1 MTPRL
6 LAFAGSVRRDS
17 FNARLARFA
26 AREAEAAGAEALL
39 LDLAEFDLPLY
50 NGDLEAGE
58 GLPPGAA
65 RLKEL
70 FLAHDGFLIASPEY
84 NGSISPLL
92 KNAIDWVSRPVAG
105 QPPLVWYA
113 GKVAGLMAASPG
125 ALGGL
130 RGLVHVRQIL
140 SGIGVI
146 VAPAQHAIARAGD
159 AFDDEGGL
167 AEEPHGAAIR
177 RVVRETVR
185 LAAKLGA

>member
-26 AREAEAAGAEALL
+26 AREAEAAGAEVLL
-39 LDLAEFDLPLY
+39 LDLADFDLPLY

-159 AFDDEGGL
+159 AFNGEGGL
-167 AEEPHGAAIR
+167 AEEPHGAAVR

>member
-50 NGDLEAGE
+50 DGDLEAGE
-58 GLPPGAA
+58 GLPAGAA

-146 VAPAQHAIARAGD
+146 VAPAQHAVARAGD
-159 AFDDEGGL
+159 AFDGDGGL
-167 AEEPHGAAIR
+167 AAEPHGAAVR

-185 LAAKLGA
+185 LAAKLGV

>member
-1 MTPRL
+1 M
-6 LAFAGSVRRDS
+6 
-17 FNARLARFA
+17 
-26 AREAEAAGAEALL
+26 
-39 LDLAEFDLPLY
+39 
-50 NGDLEAGE
+50 
-58 GLPPGAA
+58 
-65 RLKEL
+65 
-70 FLAHDGFLIASPEY
+70 
-84 NGSISPLL
+84 
-92 KNAIDWVSRPVAG
+92 AG

-130 RGLVHVRQIL
+130 RGLAHVRQIL

-146 VAPAQHAIARAGD
+146 VAPAQHAIARAGE

-167 AEEPHGAAIR
+167 AGEPHGAAVR

>member
-17 FNARLARFA
+17 LNVRLIRFA
-26 AREAEAAGAEALL
+26 AREARAAGAETTL
-39 LDLAEFDLPLY
+39 LDLAELGLPLY
-50 NGDLEAGE
+50 NGDLEADE
-58 GLPPGAA
+58 GLPAGAA

-92 KNAIDWVSRPVAG
+92 KNAIDWASRPVAG

-130 RGLVHVRQIL
+130 RGLAHVRQIL
-140 SGIGVI
+140 SGIGVV
-146 VAPAQHAIARAGD
+146 VAPAQHAVARAGE
-159 AFDDEGGL
+159 AFDSEGAL
-167 AEEPHGAAIR
+167 AGQPHGAAVR

>member
-26 AREAEAAGAEALL
+26 AREAEAAGADAVL
-39 LDLAEFDLPLY
+39 LDLAEFNLPLY

-58 GLPPGAA
+58 GLPAGAA

-92 KNAIDWVSRPVAG
+92 KNAIDWVSRPVVG
-105 QPPLVWYA
+105 QPPLAWYA

-167 AEEPHGAAIR
+167 AEEPHGAAVR
-177 RVVRETVR
+177 RVARETVR

>member
-1 MTPRL
+1 MTSRL
-6 LAFAGSVRRDS
+6 LAFAGSVRRAS

-26 AREAEAAGAEALL
+26 AREAGAAGAEALL

-84 NGSISPLL
+84 NGSISPFL

-130 RGLVHVRQIL
+130 RGLVHVRQVL

-167 AEEPHGAAIR
+167 AEEPHGAAVR